1 MIAMLLR
8 RQVANVTHHASKQY
22 SSSSQS
28 TTQVA
33 SNYRRPNYG
42 GFYTAIMEQS
52 VPSQRDDQMLMQTTS
67 KEEKGGVVFYS
78 RLAGYPQNRPAP
90 DTAKMYAGVIVPAR
104 PEEPLNC
111 CQSGCVHCVWDIYR
125 EDIEFYQQKR
135 DEARQALLKLSKPIP
150 VELGGTEAQ
159 VDIISQLDPTLQ
171 AFIKL
176 EKELKAKR
184 QARSEADRQ

>member
-1 MIAMLLR
+1 
-8 RQVANVTHHASKQY
+8 
-22 SSSSQS
+22 
-28 TTQVA
+28 
-33 SNYRRPNYG
+33 
-42 GFYTAIMEQS
+42 MEQS